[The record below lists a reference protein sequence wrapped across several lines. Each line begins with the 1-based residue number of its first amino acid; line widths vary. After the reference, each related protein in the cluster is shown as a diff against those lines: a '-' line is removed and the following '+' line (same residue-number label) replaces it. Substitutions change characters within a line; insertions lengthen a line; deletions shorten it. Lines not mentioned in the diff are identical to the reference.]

1 MERAMT
7 WVGHGPTR
15 AATRR
20 MPPQGEQ
27 SPVNSFFRR
36 YLVYLPSATA
46 LWGLGAKRPCN
57 DFCL

>member
-1 MERAMT
+1 MT

-27 SPVNSFFRR
+27 CPVNSFFRR
-36 YLVYLPSATA
+36 YLVYPPSATA
-46 LWGLGAKRPCN
+46 LWGLRQSTPTKTL
-57 DFCL
+57 FL